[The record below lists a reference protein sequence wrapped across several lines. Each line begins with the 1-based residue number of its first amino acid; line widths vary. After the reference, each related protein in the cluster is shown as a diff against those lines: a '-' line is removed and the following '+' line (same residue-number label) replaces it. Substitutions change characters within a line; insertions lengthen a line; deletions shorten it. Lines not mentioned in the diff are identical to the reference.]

1 MNIATGAGCEIVDP
15 LILDLMQ
22 TLAKVKLKLFINRN
36 FTLLFVYI
44 NTQKMTCS
52 LDEYEHTFMRF
63 EFVRLRT
70 VDFYFEMST
79 NNIAH
84 K

>member
-22 TLAKVKLKLFINRN
+22 TLAKVKLKLFINRI
-36 FTLLFVYI
+36 FTLLFVYV
-44 NTQKMTCS
+44 NTQKMTRS

>member
-22 TLAKVKLKLFINRN
+22 TLAKIKIKHFDNRN
-36 FTLLFVYI
+36 FTLLFVSLK
-44 NTQKMTCS
+44 TQSMTSS
-52 LDEYEHTFMRF
+52 LDEYKHTFMRF
-63 EFVRLRT
+63 EFVRLST
-70 VDFYFEMST
+70 VDLYFEIST

>member
-22 TLAKVKLKLFINRN
+22 TLAKVKLKLFINRI
-36 FTLLFVYI
+36 FTLLFVYV

-52 LDEYEHTFMRF
+52 RDEYEHTFMRF